1 MIPNLHI
8 YHSSS
13 VLLMDGSVWTAG
25 QTDSSY
31 CGQIY
36 IPKGGKNVEIYRPDY
51 YFDSDRPEIADSPA
65 AVQRGGD
72 PFTVEFTVGD
82 GRAFSHA
89 ALISYSAVTH
99 SVNMT
104 QRYLILNMLDIVGNE
119 VELEAPPV
127 IYAPPGPYMLVV
139 VDDEGIPSIAKS
151 VMLE

>member
-1 MIPNLHI
+1 
-8 YHSSS
+8 
-13 VLLMDGSVWTAG
+13 MDGSVWTAG

-36 IPKGGKNVEIYRPDY
+36 IPHGGKSVEIYRPDY

-72 PFTVEFTVGD
+72 PFTVEFTVGE

-99 SVNMT
+99 SVNFS
-104 QRYLILNMLDIVGNE
+104 QRYLILENDQPIGDE
-119 VELEAPPV
+119 VQVYSPPT
-127 IYAPPGPYMLVV
+127 IYAPPGPYMLVII
-139 VDDEGIPSIAKS
+139 DDEGVPSIAKS

>member
-1 MIPNLHI
+1 MNGVHVLNLACCNI
-8 YHSSS
+8 AL
-13 VLLMDGSVWTAG
+13 LLMDGSVWTAG

-31 CGQIY
+31 CGEIY
-36 IPKGGKNVEIYRPDY
+36 IPKGGRNVEIYRPDY

-99 SVNMT
+99 SVNFS
-104 QRYLILNMLDIVGNE
+104 QRYLILKNPNPPSGGE
-119 VELEAPPV
+119 VTLNAPAT
-127 IYAPPGPYMLVV
+127 IYAPPGPYMLVG
-139 VDDEGIPSIAKS
+139 VDDDGIPAIA
-151 VMLE
+151 